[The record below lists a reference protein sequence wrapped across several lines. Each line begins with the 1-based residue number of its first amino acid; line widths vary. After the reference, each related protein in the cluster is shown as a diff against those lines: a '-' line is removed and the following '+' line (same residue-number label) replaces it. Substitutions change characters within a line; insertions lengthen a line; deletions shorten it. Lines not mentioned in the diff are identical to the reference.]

1 MGAASDLLTNYQ
13 HVIADLRLV
22 TGDNGVFNVT
32 VDGDLRLVTGE
43 NSVFDVTVDG
53 DLIYSKAQTGR
64 HAEPGEVLD
73 LFADLM
79 GSDVPRYGEE

>member
-32 VDGDLRLVTGE
+32 VDGDL
-43 NSVFDVTVDG
+43 
-53 DLIYSKAQTGR
+53 IYSKAQTGR
-64 HAEPGEVLD
+64 RAEPGEVLE
-73 LFADLM
+73 LFTDLM